1 MCIWCKLCVFMVPS
15 FRCKSGV
22 WVNSVYKVYIL
33 SCNFGVP
40 RVSCTWYK
48 LRIFVVPSSK
58 CILLL
63 HIGIFAM
70 YFTLRTLPIPR
81 GLHQSGTC
89 KRGVVM
95 NAGFSKARFTRIF
108 QLDLFHDAKRKWRH
122 RAAVTNTIHF
132 PFFKTNNLIT
142 IEMI

>member
-1 MCIWCKLCVFMVPS
+1 MQNCRTSTTSRVMCIWCKLCVFVVPS

-89 KRGVVM
+89 KRGVKFALVVYLM
-95 NAGFSKARFTRIF
+95 
-108 QLDLFHDAKRKWRH
+108 LFGVCLKFCSQIANKS
-122 RAAVTNTIHF
+122 
-132 PFFKTNNLIT
+132 
-142 IEMI
+142 